1 MNVANRFV
9 SRFFHFLKV
18 IIFYIYINIMLQRRE
33 INDRIDG
40 IIQLRALKISI
51 GVHSIENKVNELF
64 LYFGNIKYNS
74 I

>member
-1 MNVANRFV
+1 
-9 SRFFHFLKV
+9 
-18 IIFYIYINIMLQRRE
+18 MLQRRE